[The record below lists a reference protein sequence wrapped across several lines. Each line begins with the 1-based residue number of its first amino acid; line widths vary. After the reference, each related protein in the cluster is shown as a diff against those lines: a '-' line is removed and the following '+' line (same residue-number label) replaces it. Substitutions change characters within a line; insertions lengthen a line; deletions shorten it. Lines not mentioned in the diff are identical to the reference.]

1 VLAAAWAR
9 GYPAFFTRH
18 MSLPVRLMGTA
29 EPGERANAASVADA
43 MAGAGMVLVAV
54 PGTAVTD
61 VLRAAGPL
69 DGRVMINAAK
79 SFGQQHRRTARRDL
93 QGRAG

>member
-1 VLAAAWAR
+1 MLAAARAA

-29 EPGERANAASVADA
+29 EPGERANAASVAGA

-54 PGTAVTD
+54 PGTAVT
-61 VLRAAGPL
+61 VNRAERRIP
-69 DGRVMINAAK
+69 RVKRCPM
-79 SFGQQHRRTARRDL
+79 QTTARY
-93 QGRAG
+93 GRRVPPRAC

>member
-1 VLAAAWAR
+1 MRQNIRYHALRTTILAGR
-9 GYPAFFTRH
+9 R
-18 MSLPVRLMGTA
+18 
-29 EPGERANAASVADA
+29 
-43 MAGAGMVLVAV
+43 
-54 PGTAVTD
+54 D
-61 VLRAAGPL
+61 VHIL

>member
-1 VLAAAWAR
+1 MLAAARAR

-61 VLRAAGPL
+61 VLRQPA
-69 DGRVMINAAK
+69 R
-79 SFGQQHRRTARRDL
+79 STAVS
-93 QGRAG
+93 